1 MSSVKGL
8 AEKVGLQVDWTDAAG
23 DPKRVKDA
31 DLRRVLGAIGYSA
44 ESDSEIAASLERQRA
59 EERSVRFVSV
69 NLGEDMVLPLK
80 GNPPAAV
87 ELVLGDGRIVPLDT
101 QAEGGRLRVMTSLV
115 DAPGYHTLHFGK
127 EDYTVALAPRR
138 CFGVGDAA
146 PGRSLWGASV
156 QVPAL
161 RGQRDTA
168 FGDFG
173 SLRDAAE
180 AFGSAGADALA
191 ISPTHALFP
200 ADPSR
205 SSPYG
210 PSSRLFLNILFADPG
225 LIGAAPSQ
233 SPASSTDLIDWEQ
246 AAPARMKALRE
257 AFANRDDG
265 VKDQVAAYRR
275 KSGRELENHCIF
287 DALHAHFFKDGA
299 CGWQD
304 WPEPFHDR
312 NAEAV
317 ALFAAQN
324 AEEVDFFVFAQWLA
338 ETSLDAAQQAA
349 TDAGMAVGLI
359 ADLAVG
365 MDGGGSH
372 AWSRPGELLANLSV
386 GAPPDLLGPD
396 GQNWGLTAFSP
407 QGLKRTNYSGFID
420 TLRAAFDHAGGIRI
434 DHILGLRRLWLV
446 PHGASSAEGAYL
458 SYPVDDLLRILAIES
473 QRAHAIVIGEDLGT
487 VPEDLR
493 PKLDQRNV
501 FGMDVLWFER
511 EKDGRFTPPSG
522 WRHSAVAMTGTHD
535 LPTVAGWWCE
545 RDIDWASRLGRMPS
559 EDQEAEDREER
570 GKDRDQLWRAFTR
583 SGSADGPCPDASDTA
598 PVADAA
604 AVHVASSACELAI
617 FPLEDIAGF
626 EEQPNI
632 PGTTDEHPNWR
643 RRMPAPTK
651 DLLGDKEVHRRMC
664 LIKKARE

>member
-1 MSSVKGL
+1 MNSLKDL

-23 DPKRVKDA
+23 DAKRVADD
-31 DLRRVLGAIGYSA
+31 DLRRVLAAIGYPAGSEA
-44 ESDSEIAASLERQRA
+44 EIAASLDQQRA
-59 EERSVRFVSV
+59 EERDVRFVSV
-69 NLGEDMVLPLK
+69 DIGEDVFLPLD
-80 GNPPAAV
+80 GDPAGTV
-87 ELVLGDGRIVPLDT
+87 ELTLEDGRNVPLK
-101 QAEGGRLRVMTSLV
+101 ARREGDRLRVVTSGV
-115 DAPGYHTLHFGK
+115 DAPGYHALRLGG
-127 EDYTVALAPRR
+127 EEYRLALAPRR

-146 PGRSLWGASV
+146 PGRRLWGAAV

-161 RGQRDTA
+161 RGQHDTA

-173 SLRDAAE
+173 SLRDAAQ

-200 ADPSR
+200 SDPSR

-225 LIGAAPSQ
+225 MIGAAPA
-233 SPASSTDLIDWEQ
+233 PAPSAELIDWKQ
-246 AAPARMKALRE
+246 AVPAKLKALRA
-257 AFANRDDG
+257 AFAGRDDG
-265 VKDQVAAYRR
+265 VKDQVAAYRS
-275 KSGRELENHCIF
+275 KSGRELENHCVF
-287 DALHAHFFKDGA
+287 DALHAHFFLEDGA

-304 WPEPFHDR
+304 WPEAFHDR
-312 NAEAV
+312 DADAV
-317 ALFAAQN
+317 ARFAAQN
-324 AEEVDFFVFAQWLA
+324 AEEVDFFAFAQWLA

-349 TDAGMAVGLI
+349 RDAGMAVGLI

-372 AWSRPGELLANLSV
+372 AWSRPGELLSGLSV
-386 GAPPDLLGPD
+386 GAPPDLLGPE

-407 QGLKRTNYSGFID
+407 QGLRRSNFSGFID

-458 SYPVDDLLRILAIES
+458 SYPVDDLLRVLAIES
-473 QRAHAIVIGEDLGT
+473 QRSQAIVIGEDLGT

-493 PKLDQRNV
+493 PRLDKRNV

-511 EKDGRFTPPSG
+511 DEDGSFVPPSE
-522 WRHSAVAMTGTHD
+522 WRRSAVAMTGTHD
-535 LPTVAGWWCE
+535 LPTVAGWWRE
-545 RDIDWASRLGRMPS
+545 RDLDWASRLGRMPS
-559 EDQEAEDREER
+559 AAQEESDREER
-570 GKDRDQLWRAFTR
+570 AGDREQLWRGFTK
-583 SGSADGPCPDASDTA
+583 SGAATGPCPEAAETA
-598 PVADAA
+598 PVLDAA
-604 AVHVASSACELAI
+604 AAHVASSACELAI
-617 FPLEDIAGF
+617 FPFEDILGL

-643 RRMPAPTK
+643 RRMPGTTQA
-651 DLLGDKEVHRRMC
+651 LLDDESVHRRMC
-664 LIKKARE
+664 FIKKARE